1 MTLRRLFKRFQRDDD
16 PFLYPGEEIRP
27 ARTKARVTLHGPGR
41 KHVEIGRTRLVVAAG
56 LFACAFSLVGFR
68 LVDLML
74 LKGGEPPVS
83 IARRAATAEYDE
95 GRADIVDRNG
105 ILLATNLPTVN
116 LYAKPNLIADPADAA
131 KRLTEVLP
139 DLTYKEVYDKLASGK
154 KFVYVDRNLTPREQ
168 QEVNALGLVGV
179 DFEDA
184 SRRIYPQGA
193 LAAHVVGATDLDNN
207 GIAGI
212 ELTFNDKLN
221 EGGKPL
227 KLAVDIRVQAAV
239 RDELLY
245 AMEKFKAVGATGLV
259 LDIQTG
265 ELVSM
270 VSLPDYDPVHIGTAS
285 QDQRFNKATLG
296 VYEMGSTF
304 KLFNTAMALE
314 SGKIS
319 LNSRYD
325 VENPIRV
332 ARFTIRDSH
341 PEHGMMDV
349 GEILVN
355 SSNIGSVRMVLEV
368 GTEMQKAFLGKLGML
383 QPISIELPENGAPLY
398 PNPWREVNTMTISF
412 GHGIAV
418 TPVHLA
424 RATAAMVNGG
434 ALPSVTLLK
443 KDENYQVDGRA
454 VISPQTSDIMRRL
467 MRAVVEQGTA
477 KKANVPGYRVGGKTG
492 TAEKVSSAGGYAR
505 RAVMTSFV
513 GAFPMD
519 APRYVILAVLDE
531 PQPLKE
537 TYGFI
542 TSGWNAAP
550 TAGRIVARIAP
561 LLGVFPSFEPLTP
574 AVLPERRPAG
584 ILEAAATGRDADAVI
599 E

>member
-1 MTLRRLFKRFQRDDD
+1 MTLRRLLQRFQREAE
-16 PFLYPGEEIRP
+16 PFLYPGEEYRP
-27 ARTKARVTLHGPGR
+27 ARKAARVTIHGPGR
-41 KHVEIGRTRLVVAAG
+41 RHVEIGRTRLVVAAG

-68 LVDLML
+68 LVDLMV

-83 IARRAATAEYDE
+83 IARRAATESFQSQ
-95 GRADIVDRNG
+95 RADIVDRNG

-116 LYAKPNLIADPADAA
+116 LYAKPHLINDPADAA
-131 KRLTEVLP
+131 KKLTDVLG
-139 DLTYKEVYDKLASGK
+139 DLTYKEVYDKLASDR
-154 KFVYVDRNLTPREQ
+154 KFVYIDRNLTPREQ
-168 QEVNALGLVGV
+168 QDVNALGIVGV
-179 DFEDA
+179 DFETA
-184 SRRIYPQGA
+184 ERRIYPQGP

-221 EGGKPL
+221 GGD
-227 KLAVDIRVQAAV
+227 KLELALDLRVQSAV

-245 AMEKFKAVGATGLV
+245 AMDKFKAVAATGLV

-265 ELVSM
+265 EIVSM
-270 VSLPDYDPVHIGTAS
+270 VSLPDYDPEKIGQAS
-285 QDQRFNKATLG
+285 ADQRFNRATLG

-304 KLFNTAMALE
+304 KVFNTALALE
-314 SGKIS
+314 SGKVS
-319 LNSRYD
+319 LNNRYD

-341 PEHGMMDV
+341 PERGSMDV
-349 GEILVN
+349 GQILVK
-355 SSNIGSVRMVLEV
+355 SSNIGSVRMALEV
-368 GTEMQKAFLGKLGML
+368 GTEAQKSFLGKIGML
-383 QPISIELPENGAPLY
+383 QPISIELPENGSPLF
-398 PNPWREVNTMTISF
+398 PSQWREVNTMTISF

-424 RATAAMVNGG
+424 RGTAAMVNGG
-434 ALPSVTLLK
+434 LLPSVTLLK
-443 KDENYQVDGRA
+443 KDITHSADGRA
-454 VISPQTSDIMRRL
+454 VISPQTSDILRRL
-467 MRAVVEQGTA
+467 MRAVVEEGTA
-477 KKANVPGYRVGGKTG
+477 RKANVPGYRVGGKTG

-505 RAVMTSFV
+505 RAVLTSFV

-561 LLGVFPSFEPLTP
+561 LLGVFPSMEGTVPVAMP
-574 AVLPERRPAG
+574 QRRP
-584 ILEAAATGRDADAVI
+584 LEIQEAVASGRDADAII